1 MSVGLSSSS
10 SSELNKKGAA
20 VNNPAI
26 FKPDK
31 LSKFRAL
38 SPPLVKSVDQN
49 PPGLVNSGNPPV
61 AFIPIPGA

>member
-31 LSKFRAL
+31 LSKLRAL
-38 SPPLVKSVDQN
+38 SPPLVKSVDKN
-49 PPGLVNSGNPPV
+49 PPG
-61 AFIPIPGA
+61 